1 MICDWLAFDSIVPIS
16 FVGLMTIM
24 RDDLT
29 AYESVLAINLWPP
42 IYQTKRNL
50 WQINLQQNL
59 INVGIYAA
67 VGGVF
72 PLQLRNV
79 EESVIN
85 YTRSAAKYAVK
96 PRKQEY
102 CRIAYTPCDPVA

>member
-1 MICDWLAFDSIVPIS
+1 
-16 FVGLMTIM
+16 M

>member
-50 WQINLQQNL
+50 WQINLHKTWLMSVFMRQS
-59 INVGIYAA
+59 VG
-67 VGGVF
+67 F
-72 PLQLRNV
+72 FHFNS
-79 EESVIN
+79 E
-85 YTRSAAKYAVK
+85 T
-96 PRKQEY
+96 
-102 CRIAYTPCDPVA
+102 